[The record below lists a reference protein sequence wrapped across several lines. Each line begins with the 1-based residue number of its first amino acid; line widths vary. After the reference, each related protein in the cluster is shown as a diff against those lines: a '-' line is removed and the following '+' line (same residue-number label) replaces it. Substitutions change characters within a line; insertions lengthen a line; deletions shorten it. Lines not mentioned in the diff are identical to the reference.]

1 MGRVGGGAKTNP
13 PESFV
18 TRNYLSAS
26 SFSLS
31 KIARFG
37 DFEEYCEPAGADSAC
52 HSECKPQPS
61 HLDKP
66 GGKGASIRRSFAW
79 VQRFVSSQISNAER
93 AGPKL
98 AVHKRRVRKSSASAD
113 QFSAKL
119 TQPIAWDLQM
129 LVGTAE
135 LAVPTLLG
143 RRVLAM
149 LKSCTSD
156 QTESGAWEWLG
167 T

>member
-66 GGKGASIRRSFAW
+66 E
-79 VQRFVSSQISNAER
+79 VSVYDSKI
-93 AGPKL
+93 
-98 AVHKRRVRKSSASAD
+98 
-113 QFSAKL
+113 
-119 TQPIAWDLQM
+119 I
-129 LVGTAE
+129 
-135 LAVPTLLG
+135 
-143 RRVLAM
+143 
-149 LKSCTSD
+149 C
-156 QTESGAWEWLG
+156 LG
-167 T
+167 TTICFESNFEC